1 MSTEEILQGF
11 GSIQFLAG
19 PLKDQVFPLNKEVVT
34 IGSDAS
40 NDVVIK
46 DDAGVSRFHARLM
59 WSERGWSIERHAQA
73 GGVTVNALAV
83 EQAMIGEQAT
93 VRLGEN
99 TSFRVV
105 ASTAPIRLAP
115 APIPPAIQPDD
126 TGEVNLANTAGWEEV
141 ESTLIAHVD
150 DKTLPL
156 KSGVPPSLAHLA
168 GLSAHPDTTQ
178 ITPPA
183 TLGIPSLEI
192 RSNASGEKSIHTLDK
207 PVIDIGRSST
217 NDIVVRS
224 QNVSGQHLQIIRQG
238 NSFVLVHPHP
248 ERKQTL
254 NGLLYQG
261 RKIRGDEHFRKVLA
275 HGDVFRIG
283 NENGTFVTLT
293 YDDGSGVHKDPL
305 PPMRPIRLQDAEVT
319 IGRLPD
325 NTVELSHPQVSA
337 HHARLVREGGTYRIL
352 DLHSTNHVY
361 VNAQIVTNALLK
373 MGDEI
378 RIGPYRLVFEGTRLA
393 EYDESS
399 YIRIDALN
407 LKKYGNNHVTLL
419 NNISLSIA
427 PRKFVA
433 IVGGSGAGKSML
445 IDALSGLR
453 PAHEG
458 KVLYNGQDY
467 YRNIAAFNTQLG
479 YVPQDDIVH
488 RDLTVERAL
497 YYAARMR
504 LPGDFTKEQIWQR
517 IAEVLEDVEMT
528 GKQKLLIRKLSGG
541 QRKRVS
547 MALELL
553 ANPSLFFLDE
563 PTSGLDPGLDR
574 KMMFLLRKLAD
585 KGHTIILVT
594 HATNNIST
602 CDYVCFLAQ
611 GGRLAYFGPPEEA
624 RVYFGKDDF
633 AEIYSSLEGRDE
645 SGSYEDSAVP
655 EEAEVRFRNSQ
666 DYQTYLA
673 QPLKEAQGNL
683 GGRDKS
689 RPYEGEGKDGGAQF
703 IAPDMK
709 HLKRSNPWKQ
719 FLLLTMRQLELLK
732 NNVSNA
738 SILLLQAPLVAFL
751 LILLVRFE
759 IGGGIFDAN
768 HLVQCRTQ
776 ILTSS
781 GPLALPG
788 VSNVT
793 DLVDCQGVVNFLN
806 TDANGMQYAQSRG
819 GTSQALQ
826 DFITPAQSGD
836 AQRVIFLVAFFAVI
850 FGIINGTR
858 EIVKEIGIYR
868 RERAVAL
875 RILPYL
881 FSKMMVLGVLA
892 LVQGASMLLIVHIL
906 EPFSQSVFLPVL
918 LEMYITLALA
928 GVAGVMMGLLI
939 SALAPNDD
947 TANSLL
953 PIIIIPQVIFAGSII
968 PLKDWFTQGVA
979 ALFPTRWALT
989 AMGSSLGLHSD
1000 KIDGGKLFGNDPTYH
1015 GTLFSIYSQADATQ
1029 RVVISWAALGVTIL
1043 VLTLIIGIFLKLKD
1057 NRNT

>member
-806 TDANGMQYAQSRG
+806 TDANGVQYAQSRG